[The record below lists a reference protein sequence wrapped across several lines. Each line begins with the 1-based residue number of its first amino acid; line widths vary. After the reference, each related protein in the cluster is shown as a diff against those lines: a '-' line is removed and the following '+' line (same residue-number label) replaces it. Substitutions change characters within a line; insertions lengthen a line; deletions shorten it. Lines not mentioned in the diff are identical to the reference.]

1 MSCGCGTGE
10 AQGRGLCATHYAAF
24 RSREIAYGRWNP
36 RVPADA
42 VRAHVEVMRAAG
54 VNPNQLAKLAGVSQ
68 SGLSQIMAAGPDK
81 QVAAWLEQAVLAVEV
96 PGRAAEVTTDT
107 ALVPIL
113 GARRRF
119 QALVASGYPAAQ
131 LARELGTGERSRTI
145 RSLMGNRADKTGRV
159 TQDITADRERAVKDL
174 FDRLQLVPGPSA
186 QARALGERRGWA
198 LPMEWD
204 EAAIDDRNGCPEKAR
219 WTPASAREE
228 RREHV
233 DELVRQGLTN
243 DEIADRL
250 GINTRLVERDRAH
263 HRATPHTDP
272 TGATAAESAARKPY
286 SRGEVE
292 AMGALAAQARVDIAA
307 RRQRGRGRGLE
318 RTR

>member
-1 MSCGCGTGE
+1 
-10 AQGRGLCATHYAAF
+10 
-24 RSREIAYGRWNP
+24 
-36 RVPADA
+36 
-42 VRAHVEVMRAAG
+42 MRAAG
-54 VNPNQLAKLAGVSQ
+54 VRPNQLAKLAGISQ
-68 SGLSQIMAAGPDK
+68 PALTQILAAGPDK

-96 PGRAAEVTTDT
+96 PERPSEVTTDT

-131 LARELGTGERSRTI
+131 LARELGVGERSRTI
-145 RSLMGNRADKTGRV
+145 RSLMGNRADKDGRV
-159 TQDITADRERAVKDL
+159 THDIAAGRERAVKEL

-186 QARALGERRGWA
+186 QARALGKRRGWP

-204 EAAIDDRNGCPEKAR
+204 ETAIDDPAGRPEKAR

-263 HRATPHTDP
+263 HRTTRHVDT
-272 TGATAAESAARKPY
+272 TGADEAESTARKPY
-286 SRGEVE
+286 SRSEVE
-292 AMGALAAQARVDIAA
+292 AMSALATQARVDIAA